1 MFKAEQGGALSNLLW
16 WKEPLP
22 RQEGR
27 NLIIFKVPSN
37 PDHSMKCVCENK
49 SGRLS
54 HNICNS
60 ICLLNLVPCPSD
72 YCFTLMII
80 RPASVWT
87 LQKKNPF
94 CNCSWT
100 SITKLKK
107 KKNSKLGKKLKQVLH
122 QNTEMRC
129 KLCISWKPPNGW
141 FQAEG
146 PEKFVRCLSTGQSSD
161 FEEYLWDHASLSS
174 PLLRGSHSL
183 MCLSVLPD
191 ARRRHRGE

>member
-1 MFKAEQGGALSNLLW
+1 MFKAGQGGALSNLLW

-27 NLIIFKVPSN
+27 NLIIFKIPSN

-72 YCFTLMII
+72 YWVYFNDYQTSLSLNLTKKKSI
-80 RPASVWT
+80 
-87 LQKKNPF
+87 LQLQLN
-94 CNCSWT
+94 
-100 SITKLKK
+100 IHYQVK